1 MTPPTMAARMIDAA
15 TAVIVQPSVVTRG
28 HAPERRFVTGGVK
41 RLPVRNFVDP
51 TRPAAI
57 VRPPAG
63 WAKCV
68 TVAAM
73 SDVLIDPDRELLE
86 RLRAGDEDAFMT
98 LVDRYG
104 PLMLRI
110 ALTHVRTR
118 AVAEEVVQEA
128 WLGVLT
134 GLDRFEGRSSLK
146 TWILRIVANR
156 ARTRGEREARSVPLS
171 SLGPDVGEDEPAV
184 DPARFLPADHALYPG
199 GWAIPPHSWARM
211 PEERLLAAE
220 TLQQVRAAIAKL
232 PARQQEVIV
241 LRDVEGWEPE
251 EVSAALDLTAGNQRV
266 LLHRARSKV
275 RNELER
281 YFDGVAA

>member
-1 MTPPTMAARMIDAA
+1 MRYG
-15 TAVIVQPSVVTRG
+15 R
-28 HAPERRFVTGGVK
+28 E
-41 RLPVRNFVDP
+41 
-51 TRPAAI
+51 
-57 VRPPAG
+57 
-63 WAKCV
+63 
-68 TVAAM
+68 M
-73 SDVLIDPDRELLE
+73 SDVIVDEDAELLG

-98 LVDRYG
+98 LVDKYG

-128 WLGVLT
+128 WLGVLQ
-134 GLDRFEGRSSLK
+134 GLGRFEGRSSLK

-171 SLGPDVGEDEPAV
+171 SLAPEAGEDEPAV
-184 DPARFLPADHALYPG
+184 DPDRFFGAEHPMYPG
-199 GWAIPPHSWARM
+199 GWAVPPHSWARM
-211 PEERLLAAE
+211 PEEQLLAGE

-232 PARQQEVIV
+232 PPRQQEVIV

-251 EVSAALDLTAGNQRV
+251 EVSEALDVTPGNQRV

-275 RNELER
+275 RADLER
-281 YFDGVAA
+281 YFEGIDP

>member
-1 MTPPTMAARMIDAA
+1 MRYGRAMEDLVVDADA
-15 TAVIVQPSVVTRG
+15 
-28 HAPERRFVTGGVK
+28 
-41 RLPVRNFVDP
+41 
-51 TRPAAI
+51 
-57 VRPPAG
+57 
-63 WAKCV
+63 
-68 TVAAM
+68 
-73 SDVLIDPDRELLE
+73 ELLL
-86 RLRAGDEDAFMT
+86 RLRAGDEEAFMT

-128 WLGVLT
+128 WLGVLQ
-134 GLDRFEGRSSLK
+134 GLDRFEGRSTLK

-171 SLGPDVGEDEPAV
+171 SLGSEDDEDGPAV
-184 DPARFLPADHALYPG
+184 DPDRFLPGDHPMYPD
-199 GWAIPPHSWARM
+199 GWAIPPRSWARL

-251 EVSAALDLTAGNQRV
+251 EVSAALELTPGNQRV

-275 RNELER
+275 RNELEH
-281 YFDGVAA
+281 YLDGVAA